1 MKYIFII
8 LTLASLNAS
17 SSRIMTYNILNYSN
31 DDSREQNYISILD
44 LVQPELIVVQE
55 IIGQN
60 GYDNFKTDVLDIL
73 GPGVWSSAPFI
84 NQSAQQDIALFYNQN
99 IFTFISTQPIYT
111 AQSSGTRDVIEW
123 VMVHNSSGLEFIIY
137 GVHLKA
143 SSGTSNA
150 NQRLEEVTILRNHL
164 NNLDL
169 NTKFIVSGDFNIYSN
184 NSSSEPAFDMLTTE
198 GGNSQGQLFDPINRI
213 GNWHN
218 NSSFA
223 DVHTQSP
230 RTTQFGGGANGGMD
244 DRFDWLFISGTMLST
259 ESDIHYMEDTYEVVG
274 NDGNHFNDA
283 INNGTNSVVS
293 SQIAN
298 ALHSASDHLPVY
310 MDVWFDDL
318 VFGDSS
324 VVISEIM
331 ANPASVSDSYGEWF
345 EIVNISQ
352 SSVDLNGWVIKDA
365 QDNQHTVNN
374 LNSDFLILPG
384 EYLVFARSD
393 DLTAN
398 GGLNSDY
405 VYSGISLS
413 NSEDALI
420 LTDSQDAIIDEVR
433 YDNSWGFTSG
443 ISLELHDITLN
454 NNNRVNWYESENMYG
469 AGDLGTPG
477 TSFNDTLGII
487 NFKDIPKEFNLSNPY
502 PNPFN
507 PSTVFIID
515 NPYSQV
521 LQMNVLNIKG
531 QIIDSFNDDF
541 ISKNG
546 SRLTWNAKE
555 YATGIYFFQLSN
567 TRRSIIKKVIYIK

>member
-1 MKYIFII
+1 MKYILLI
-8 LTLASLNAS
+8 LTAANLNAS

-55 IIGQN
+55 ILGQN
-60 GYDNFKTDVLDIL
+60 GYDNFKADVLDIL
-73 GPGVWSSAPFI
+73 EPGEWSSAPFI
-84 NQSAQQDIALFYNQN
+84 NQSAQQDIALFYNQD

-123 VMVHNSSGLEFIIY
+123 VMTHNSSSLEFNIY

-143 SSGTSNA
+143 SSGANNA
-150 NQRLEEVTILRNHL
+150 AQRLEEVTILRNHL
-164 NNLDL
+164 NTLDP
-169 NTKFIVSGDFNIYSN
+169 NKKFIVAGDFNIYSN
-184 NSSSEPAFDMLTTE
+184 NSNSEPAFDMLTTE
-198 GGNSQGQLFDPINRI
+198 SGNSQGQLFDPINRI

-244 DRFDWLFISGTMLST
+244 DRFDWLFISGSMLST
-259 ESDIHYMEDTYEVVG
+259 GSDIHYIEDTYEVVG

-283 INNGTNSVVS
+283 INNGSNSSVS

-324 VVISEIM
+324 IVISEIM

-345 EIVNISQ
+345 EIFNISE
-352 SSVDLNGWVIKDA
+352 SSVNLNGWIIKDG
-365 QDNQHTVNN
+365 QDNEHIVNDSSN
-374 LNSDFLILPG
+374 DFLILPG
-384 EYLVFARSD
+384 EYLVFARSA
-393 DLTAN
+393 DLDAN

-413 NSEDALI
+413 NSDDALI
-420 LTDSQDAIIDEVR
+420 LTDSQNAIIDEVN
-433 YDNSWGFTSG
+433 YDNNWGFSSG
-443 ISLELHDITLN
+443 ASLELHDVASN
-454 NNNRVNWYESENMYG
+454 NNNSANWYESRNIYG
-469 AGDLGTPG
+469 AGDFGTPG
-477 TSFNDTLGII
+477 TSFSDTLGLI
-487 NFKDIPKEFNLSNPY
+487 NFKDIPKNFNLSNPY

-507 PSTVFIID
+507 PTTVFIID
-515 NPYSQV
+515 NPFSQD
-521 LQMNVLNIKG
+521 LQLNVLNIRG
-531 QIIDSFNDDF
+531 QVIDSFNDEYKL
-541 ISKNG
+541 KNG
-546 SRLTWNAKE
+546 ARFIWNAKSNS
-555 YATGIYFFQLSN
+555 TGIYFFQLSN
-567 TRRSIIKKVIYIK
+567 KKKSVVKKVIYIK